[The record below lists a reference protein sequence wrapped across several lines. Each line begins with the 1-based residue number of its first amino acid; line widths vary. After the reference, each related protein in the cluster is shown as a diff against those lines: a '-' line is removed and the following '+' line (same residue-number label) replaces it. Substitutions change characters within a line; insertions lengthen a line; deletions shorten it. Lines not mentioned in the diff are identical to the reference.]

1 MVELEELR
9 ELKSDVERR
18 EKGQAALIETQARR
32 LDELDRLYRD
42 EALARKKT
50 HNAMEDLKV
59 GPLPPSPPLS
69 FTSLCMRCP
78 CSSRCLRSC

>member
-1 MVELEELR
+1 MGELEELR
-9 ELKSDVERR
+9 ELKGDVERR

-50 HNAMEDLKV
+50 HNAMEDLKA
-59 GPLPPSPPLS
+59 GRHTAPPARALACHAYHQRRFSG
-69 FTSLCMRCP
+69 
-78 CSSRCLRSC
+78 